1 MIKTSALAALFSV
14 AVVVP
19 AFACGFGSKT
29 EVSQSPMPT
38 QSDVEVAQQTS
49 SPLLLPKDAADANSG
64 EEG

>member
-1 MIKTSALAALFSV
+1 MIRTSALAALFSV

-19 AFACGFGSKT
+19 AFACGFGAKT
-29 EVSQSPMPT
+29 EVSQTPMPAQT
-38 QSDVEVAQQTS
+38 DVEVAQQNT